1 MSFKPASL
9 ILFLLLTACATSTTV
24 PMNSTPD
31 PIQAYVDAGASQATA
46 VAAVATAEYFGHQL
60 TATVEARSENA
71 TQQAWSVQATAT
83 ERVWE
88 ATSTAASIQATSTAV
103 TTDTALAIQ
112 ATATQHA
119 FNIASTADAASVQ
132 AYATQQYALARTE
145 ELSLQRQE
153 MMNQVAAVAPW
164 AAFCVLFIAAIVLVF
179 RLTRVRVIQRAANG
193 DAPLLLDVVDGIT
206 YDADRHPS
214 STGAL
219 MRRDLKQLPAFN
231 SSEHLRITTQDQMLD
246 MASRTSH
253 EANRKATSV
262 SGVFETGTQPQL
274 QVLDTAQARPLF
286 QDVIPHLVQDAIEA
300 EVITKDMEG
309 ETNEH

>member
-9 ILFLLLTACATSTTV
+9 VLFLLLTACATSTTA
-24 PMNSTPD
+24 PMSNTPD
-31 PIQAYVDAGASQATA
+31 PIQAFVDAGSSQETA

-60 TATVEARSENA
+60 TATVETRSENA

-103 TTDTALAIQ
+103 ATGTALAIQ

-119 FNIASTADAASVQ
+119 FEITSTADAASVQ
-132 AYATQQYALARTE
+132 AFATQQYASARTE

-153 MMNQVAAVAPW
+153 LMNNVAAVAPW
-164 AAFCVLFIAAIVLVF
+164 AAFCILFIAAILLVF
-179 RLTRVRVIQRAANG
+179 RLTRVRVIQRAPNG
-193 DAPLLLDVVDGIT
+193 DAPLLLDMVDGIA

-219 MRRDLKQLPAFN
+219 TRRDLKQLPAFS
-231 SSEHLRITTQDQMLD
+231 SSEHLRVTTQDQTLD
-246 MASRTSH
+246 MATRSPRESV
-253 EANRKATSV
+253 RKALSV
-262 SGVFETGTQPQL
+262 SLEIGEQPAL
-274 QVLDTAQARPLF
+274 KILDASQARPLF
-286 QDVIPHLVQDAIEA
+286 QDIVPRLLQDAIDA
-300 EVITKDMEG
+300 EVIFTDTKG
-309 ETNEH
+309 ESPNE